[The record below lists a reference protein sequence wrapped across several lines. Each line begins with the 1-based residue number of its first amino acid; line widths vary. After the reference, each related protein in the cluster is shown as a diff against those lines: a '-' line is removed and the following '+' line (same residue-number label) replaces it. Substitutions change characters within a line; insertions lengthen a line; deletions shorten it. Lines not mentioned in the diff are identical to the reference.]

1 VQRHGSMM
9 RRCASLISAGL
20 VAIAA
25 CSKNTVGPAAGVDTV
40 FVAPETATVS
50 VGATLTLNAEVRDA
64 DGNLITSPHVSW
76 ASADASIAAV
86 SPLGVVTGH
95 KVGTVMIAAS
105 AQGKDA
111 FASITVTNQS
121 IDKILVTPANP
132 RIREGRTVQL
142 IATAY
147 DATNHVIPSVTVTWS
162 SSNTNR
168 ATVSSTGL
176 VLGIQDGTLTI
187 TASARGKS
195 GSTTVRVD
203 N

>member
-1 VQRHGSMM
+1 M
-9 RRCASLISAGL
+9 RRTAWLSVAGV
-20 VAIAA
+20 VAMIGA
-25 CSKNTVGPAAGVDTV
+25 CSKDSMGPGATGVETVL
-40 FVAPETATVS
+40 VAPATASVT
-50 VGATLTLNAEVRDA
+50 VGATLALSAEVRDA
-64 DGNLITSPHVSW
+64 DGNVITSPHVSW

-86 SPLGVVTGH
+86 SPLGVVTGR
-95 KVGTVMIAAS
+95 KPGTVLIAAS

-121 IDKILVTPANP
+121 IEKIVVTPANP
-132 RIREGRTVQL
+132 RITEGQTVQL

-147 DATNHVIPSVTVTWS
+147 DGTNHVIPGVTVTWS

-168 ATVSSTGL
+168 ATVSSMGL
-176 VLGIQDGTLTI
+176 VLGIQDGTVTI
-187 TASARGKS
+187 TASAGGKS

>member
-1 VQRHGSMM
+1 M
-9 RRCASLISAGL
+9 RRSVSLLGAGV
-20 VAIAA
+20 VAVIVA
-25 CSKNTVGPAAGVDTV
+25 CSKDSMGPADAGVDTV
-40 FVAPETATVS
+40 FVAPATATVT
-50 VGATLTLNAEVRDA
+50 VGATLALSAEVRDI
-64 DGNLITSPHVSW
+64 DGNVITSPHVSW

-95 KVGTVMIAAS
+95 KVGTVLIAAS

-121 IDKILVTPANP
+121 VERIVVTPANP
-132 RIREGRTVQL
+132 RIMEGQTVQM

-147 DATNHVIPSVTVTWS
+147 DATNHVIPSVRVTWS
-162 SSNTNR
+162 SSNSNR

-176 VLGIQDGTLTI
+176 VLGIQDGTVAI
-187 TASARGKS
+187 TASSGGKS
-195 GSTTVRVD
+195 GSTTVRID